1 MATLQ
6 ARMTPPRIRT
16 IAALALTGAVAGCS
30 GIHGPEILTIEPQEY
45 QEAFSTA
52 VELVRDRGWEP
63 ELMDRRSGV
72 IESGPTQSGSLI
84 DPWRLNT
91 MDMSTIVENT
101 LSKTRTRVRV
111 EFRPV
116 RAAGLAHSERADL
129 RRPDYL
135 GAAETTDLT
144 TAAEPLDLRVWVFV
158 EHGHSPNVMRSTWAS
173 TLSAKPRRVGH
184 DRVWEQPPAGTL
196 WIPTSRD
203 RNAERGLLS
212 AIQEALQVDQ
222 PTQVDPAPTAG

>member
-1 MATLQ
+1 MIAQ
-6 ARMTPPRIRT
+6 SRT
-16 IAALALTGAVAGCS
+16 VVALALASVVGGCS
-30 GIHGPEILTIEPQEY
+30 GIRGPEVLTIEPQQY

-63 ELMDRRSGV
+63 EFMDRRSGV

-91 MDMSTIVENT
+91 MDMETVVENT

-111 EFRPV
+111 EFRPIH
-116 RAAGLAHSERADL
+116 AGGLAHSERDDL

-158 EHGHSPNVMRSTWAS
+158 EHGHAPNVMRSTWS
-173 TLSAKPRRVGH
+173 PTLSARPRRAGH
-184 DRVWEQPPAGTL
+184 DRNWESPPAGAV

-203 RNAERGLLS
+203 RNAERRLLW
-212 AIQEALQVDQ
+212 AIQEALQTNQ
-222 PTQVDPAPTAG
+222 PVQADPPPSAS